1 MISNESFLGKNL
13 ILKSIRKNNIMENNK
28 NQIKQYA
35 IDTFEAEAA
44 AVRNLSNLLT
54 DDFAKA
60 VEAILK
66 CTGKVVVT
74 GMGKS
79 GIIGKKIAATLAST
93 GTPSFFLH
101 PGEAYH
107 GDLGMISSNDI
118 VLAIANSGQ
127 TDEILR
133 LIPFMQNNGNT
144 IIAMTGNP
152 ESTLAKNAHLNLN
165 IAVEREACPLNLAPT
180 SSTTAML
187 VMGDALAIALMK
199 VRGFRA
205 EDYAVFH
212 PGGSLGRRLLTRV
225 KDVMRKDAL
234 CVPKTMTLGD
244 VIIAISDARLGIAAV
259 VEDGKLI
266 GVITDGDVRRAM
278 AKYKERFF
286 SIQAEEIMSRTPKTI
301 SPEARITAAEEMMRV
316 HKIHS
321 IIVTDDNSAVVGVVE
336 FFNVSVLG

>member
-1 MISNESFLGKNL
+1 M
-13 ILKSIRKNNIMENNK
+13 KSIRKNNIMENDK

>member
-1 MISNESFLGKNL
+1 
-13 ILKSIRKNNIMENNK
+13 MENDK

-212 PGGSLGRRLLTRV
+212 PGGNLGRRLLTRV